1 MTDLALTLEPV
12 PDSIPRARH
21 TLDRLA
27 GAVDERL
34 LENLRLLVSEVVTN
48 SVRHAGGIGPI
59 VVRVSVSPRIVR
71 VEVED
76 GGPGFEPILGDGDAD
91 RNSGWGLQLVDR
103 LAARW
108 GVVADSTTT
117 VWFELER
124 RPA

>member
-1 MTDLALTLEPV
+1 MTVLALTLEPV

-27 GAVDERL
+27 DAVDEPL
-34 LENLRLLVSEVVTN
+34 LGDLRLLVSEVVTN
-48 SVRHAGGIGPI
+48 SIRHGRGGGPI
-59 VVRVSVSPRIVR
+59 VVRVSVGPRVVR

-76 GGPGFEPILGDGDAD
+76 GGSGFEPGLGNGDAD

-108 GVVADSTTT
+108 GVVVGSTTT

-124 RPA
+124 HPA